1 MQDERSCLG
10 SHFKMFKQKLDF
22 VNYSFSTTCTSVIY
36 TKSTNNAISGAVS
49 YGSLHFATNTL
60 KRQYVT
66 VNGGWGYWSNW
77 SSCSKTCDTGS
88 MSRSRSCNNPYPAYG
103 GSYCSGYSSESANCN
118 TKSCP
123 GKAILHINV
132 CFFFFFLL
140 LVCPWIIKSCE
151 CCVTCGDAAI
161 TIKRRA
167 VYLDSNLIGTH

>member
-1 MQDERSCLG
+1 MAGIIRMQDERSCLG

-22 VNYSFSTTCTSVIY
+22 VNYRHYIFTTCTSIIY

-118 TKSCP
+118 TNTCP
-123 GKAILHINV
+123 GKAILHINAIKTYSR
-132 CFFFFFLL
+132 FDLFYLYSF
-140 LVCPWIIKSCE
+140 IKSF
-151 CCVTCGDAAI
+151 
-161 TIKRRA
+161 
-167 VYLDSNLIGTH
+167 NLTGWFFSLGR